1 MSSVSD
7 LLERSMEVEH
17 PVTVIFLDEEEEE
30 DAGDTM
36 QKHKDSEHNDYEERT
51 IKVLPIGLDEDET
64 DWIKVPRG
72 STDWSVEDA
81 DPFLTKVNVVVDTD
95 EERKRDDDNDDD
107 DYNNDYDTST
117 TVSDLFRSTGSQ
129 ILREASVGDVFLSA
143 DDSTSN
149 VGIQGH
155 LTRRKFE
162 VVEHETTRKCIVLAP
177 NTELDSDNEQ
187 EKEKEELVA
196 TATSDQTAYDVAA
209 ALYHSS
215 IKDQGSV
222 LPVVVFKMDSE
233 TQTSRNRTTQM
244 GVDQSTMTDEELK
257 QVARK
262 RRRHRQR
269 NPIEEFRETGQG
281 QEDEFGDQR
290 SVAFENDDDDQ
301 ELMQAPETTAQLR
314 PLGTFRAVETHH
326 EFSDD
331 GHSTA
336 AAKTTEKVN
345 VGQQTASHTS
355 TQTPVL
361 VRLDA
366 NGSFWMPQEAMLLAG
381 FENISTGT
389 ERFYYPLGNGA
400 PNHHDNQASPRC
412 HGNERSPTRE
422 FSTQTFGQM
431 SRGGIP
437 AETQTSLP
445 GNGCLDEDAEYRRN
459 VEIDGIVSG
468 SDAEPTSKDARSRRK
483 HDKKRKKSGHDK
495 TKSGKERS
503 KEAADIEDGA
513 SCDELKA
520 DLLKLMLHE
529 IKTLK
534 RQVNE
539 VDETNGK
546 QREEEKEKDG
556 AHHKQHRSPR
566 HQLETDRNP
575 DDRKR
580 SSKKMKDSV
589 DRVRKWKKQLE
600 SISKNY
606 FDASQRDDLEG
617 RGHRRRSSDREWLSA
632 DDTHPGRSRLVRRND
647 DYSRPG
653 NAGKGRSLGHSSDVE
668 RIHRSLTLPPS
679 RGHDRF
685 YHQSNKHFPNV
696 PQYDVGAPRR
706 YDPPRGHHHHLS
718 SHEYPGSRPYPFRP
732 LDTSSPA
739 LALDPYSRGSR
750 SDLDLRR
757 EPRQSGSPAVG
768 GDVTR
773 SESRRKSLDPGRDN
787 DWNQRW
793 RENVD
798 PNSKRHLLLS
808 TMAGSSRRH
817 QRL

>member
-1 MSSVSD
+1 MSSASD
-7 LLERSMEVEH
+7 LLELSLEVEH
-17 PVTVIFLDEEEEE
+17 PVTVIFLEEEE
-30 DAGDTM
+30 DEDEGDMM
-36 QKHKDSEHNDYEERT
+36 QKHKDLEPNDYEERT
-51 IKVLPIGLDEDET
+51 IEVLPIGLDQDET
-64 DWIKVPRG
+64 DWIKVPRV

-107 DYNNDYDTST
+107 DNNNNDYDTST
-117 TVSDLFRSTGSQ
+117 TVSELFRSTGSQ

-187 EKEKEELVA
+187 KEELVA
-196 TATSDQTAYDVAA
+196 TVTSDQSAYDMAA

-233 TQTSRNRTTQM
+233 TQTFRNRTTQT
-244 GVDQSTMTDEELK
+244 GVDQSTMTDEEFK

-262 RRRHRQR
+262 RRRPRQR
-269 NPIEEFRETGQG
+269 NIVEDFRGNG
-281 QEDEFGDQR
+281 QEHENKYGDQR
-290 SVAFENDDDDQ
+290 PVAFENDDDQ
-301 ELMQAPETTAQLR
+301 ESTQAPETIAQLR
-314 PLGTFRAVETHH
+314 PLGTFRGVETRL
-326 EFSDD
+326 EFSEYE
-331 GHSTA
+331 HSTA

-361 VRLDA
+361 VRLDE

-400 PNHHDNQASPRC
+400 PIHHDNQAPSRC
-412 HGNERSPTRE
+412 RGNERSPTRD

-445 GNGCLDEDAEYRRN
+445 GYGCLDEDAESRRN
-459 VEIDGIVSG
+459 VKIDGIVSG
-468 SDAEPTSKDARSRRK
+468 SDAEATSKDTRSRRK

-495 TKSGKERS
+495 TKREKSRTKEV
-503 KEAADIEDGA
+503 ADIEDGA

-546 QREEEKEKDG
+546 QREEEKEKG
-556 AHHKQHRSPR
+556 GRHHKQHRSPR
-566 HQLETDRNP
+566 HHEEADRNP

-589 DRVRKWKKQLE
+589 DRVREWKKQLE

-606 FDASQRDDLEG
+606 FDASQRDDFEG
-617 RGHRRRSSDREWLSA
+617 RGNRRRSSDREWLSA

-647 DYSRPG
+647 DYYRPG
-653 NAGKGRSLGHSSDVE
+653 NAGKGRSLGHSTDVE

-685 YHQSNKHFPNV
+685 HQSNKHFPNV
-696 PQYDVGAPRR
+696 PQFDVGATRK

-718 SHEYPGSRPYPFRP
+718 CHEYPGSRPYPFRP

-739 LALDPYSRGSR
+739 LALDPCNRGSR
-750 SDLDLRR
+750 SDLELRR
-757 EPRQSGSPAVG
+757 VSRLSGPPTVG

-773 SESRRKSLDPGRDN
+773 SGSRRKSLEPGRDN

-793 RENVD
+793 RKNVD
-798 PNSKRHLLLS
+798 PNSKRHLLLP
-808 TMAGSSRRH
+808 TIAGSSRRH